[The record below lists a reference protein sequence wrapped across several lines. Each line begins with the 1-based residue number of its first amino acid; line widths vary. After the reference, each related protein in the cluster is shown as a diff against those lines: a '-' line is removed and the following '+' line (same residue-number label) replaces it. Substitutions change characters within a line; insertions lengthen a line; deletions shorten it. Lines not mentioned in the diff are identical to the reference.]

1 MIRHLALFAIATTTP
16 LSAAPLPRNFSVGS
30 FDRVR
35 VEAPFAVTLATGRA
49 PFARAEG
56 PAAALDL
63 IDLRVEGRTL
73 IVRQRSG
80 WNGRGMGVPVR
91 ISLGTP
97 DIRSAYLLGSGS
109 LAIDRLRGLSV
120 EVSVAG
126 PGSLS
131 VGEVAADRL
140 SAGIQ
145 GSGGLT
151 LAGKVKSAT
160 FALRGSPTISA
171 AGLQADEL
179 TLAAEGTGE
188 VATAA
193 RSRATVTAAGTVQ
206 VRLSGA
212 PACILKVSG
221 SASVEGCKAAR

>member
-1 MIRHLALFAIATTTP
+1 MIRHLALFAIAATTP

-120 EVSVAG
+120 EISVAG

-131 VGEVAADRL
+131 VGDIAADRL

-160 FALRGSPTISA
+160 FALRGSPTIS
-171 AGLQADEL
+171 GSSLQADEL
-179 TLAAEGTGE
+179 TIAAEGTGE
-188 VATAA
+188 VEAA
-193 RSRATVTAAGTVQ
+193 VRSRATVTAAGTVQ
-206 VRLSGA
+206 VRLGGA

-221 SASVEGCKAAR
+221 SALVEGCKAAR